1 MRLPLSGSL
10 FYEKLSI
17 FFSSLFFHYYKTN
30 KKLKYK
36 KASYKIQALE
46 YNNFFYFSLFT
57 FHLNMYLCKKF
68 LY

>member
-1 MRLPLSGSL
+1 MRLPLLGSL
-10 FYEKLSI
+10 FYEKLSN

-46 YNNFFYFSLFT
+46 
-57 FHLNMYLCKKF
+57 
-68 LY
+68 

>member
-1 MRLPLSGSL
+1 MN
-10 FYEKLSI
+10 EATQ
-17 FFSSLFFHYYKTN
+17 FFFGSLFFHYYTKTN

-57 FHLNMYLCKKF
+57 
-68 LY
+68 